1 MIILAIDPGITGALA
16 LYESYHLMPLMS
28 QDLVVYDMPT
38 LDGDVNASELWHMIK
53 FAKPHVAIIE
63 HVHPHPKEGVS
74 SVWRFS
80 AAFTTA
86 RVVVQLLGIP
96 CMLVSP
102 AKWKRGMNLKG
113 GPEGKE
119 QARRIAIETFPSHSQ
134 LFSRKKDHGRAEA
147 SLLAVYAASLPTI
160 RNYSHDQQRPQ
171 GQTDPAARTAD

>member
-16 LYESYHLMPLMS
+16 FYRHDHILRPALEIH
-28 QDLVVYDMPT
+28 DMPIV
-38 LDGDVNASELWHMIK
+38 DGDVNASDLYHVIR
-53 FAKPHVAIIE
+53 ASAPSVAIIE

-96 CMLVSP
+96 CVLVSP
-102 AKWKRGMNLKG
+102 AKWKRYMNLKG

-119 QARRIAIETFPSHSQ
+119 QARRRAIENFPNQAH

-160 RNYSHDQQRPQ
+160 RNYSHEQHSQ
-171 GQTDPAARTAD
+171 GQTNPAARTAD

>member
-16 LYESYHLMPLMS
+16 VYDTSVPH
-28 QDLVVYDMPT
+28 LVVHDMPIV
-38 LDGDVNASELWHMIK
+38 DGDVNAHELFVLIRDGI
-53 FAKPHVAIIE
+53 PHVAIIE
-63 HVHPHPKEGVS
+63 NVHPHPKEGVA

-86 RVVVQLLGIP
+86 RVVVQLLRVP
-96 CMLVSP
+96 MVLVTP
-102 AKWKRGMNLKG
+102 GKWKRAMGLKG

-119 QARRIAIETFPSHSQ
+119 QSRRLAIATFPHHSQ

-160 RNYSHDQQRPQ
+160 RNYSNEAVP
-171 GQTDPAARTAD
+171 

>member
-16 LYESYHLMPLMS
+16 FYVPGDPPGFNVH
-28 QDLVVYDMPT
+28 DMPVV
-38 LDGDVNASELWHMIK
+38 DGDVNASDLWHIIK
-53 FAKPHVAIIE
+53 YVKPRVAIIE

-74 SVWRFS
+74 SVWRFAS
-80 AAFTTA
+80 AYTTA

-96 CMLVSP
+96 AILVSP
-102 AKWKRGMNLKG
+102 AKWKHAMKLKG

-119 QARRIAIETFPSHSQ
+119 QARRLAIETFPDHSQ

-160 RNYSHDQQRPQ
+160 RNYQN
-171 GQTDPAARTAD
+171 DPDLPTSQPIEP